1 MFFFFLPFRMNY
13 ETQRFPVVTFTLIG
27 INTMVWL
34 ITLIFAIATGGDSDD
49 WVMQNLWLVT
59 GQLHWWMWLTHMF
72 VHAGIFHL
80 GGNMI
85 YLFLFGCCVEDIV
98 GRLRFIIMYLVGGLI
113 AAFTYIACS
122 PEHFASMAPMG
133 GASGAISV
141 CLGMYLLLRAD
152 SEIEFKYFFVFFMFF
167 IFFRAGEF
175 EMPAWI
181 AIPFWFLKDL
191 VGMISGMYS
200 ASNHGGVAFGAHVGG
215 LLAGC
220 AMAGIY
226 KWTTRS
232 QKKEEEGAASP
243 FESLRRQIVPAL
255 AAAQQTEEA
264 PTIYLAHD
272 GQQTGPYTGSQ
283 IQDMLRM
290 GSISDDAH
298 YWTEGMADWQ
308 SINEFMG

>member
-1 MFFFFLPFRMNY
+1 MNY
-13 ETQRFPVVTFTLIG
+13 ETQRFPIVTITLIG
-27 INTMVWL
+27 INTLVWL
-34 ITLIFAIATGGDSDD
+34 VTLIFAIVTGGDSDV
-49 WVMQNLWLVT
+49 WVSQNLWLVP
-59 GQLHWWMWLTHMF
+59 GQWHWWMFLTHMF

-80 GGNMI
+80 VGNMI
-85 YLFLFGCCVEDIV
+85 YLFLFGCCVEDMV

-113 AAFTYIACS
+113 AAFAYIAFS
-122 PEHFASMAPMG
+122 PEHFASMTPMG

-152 SEIEFKYFFVFFMFF
+152 SEIEFKYFFVFFLLF

-175 EMPAWI
+175 EIPAWI

-191 VGMISGMYS
+191 VGMITGMYS

-220 AMAGIY
+220 AMAGIH

-232 QKKEEEGAASP
+232 QKKEEEVPDSP

-255 AAAQQTEEA
+255 AAAQQPEEV
-264 PTIYLAHD
+264 PTIYLAQG
-272 GQQTGPYTGSQ
+272 GQQTGPYTVSQ
-283 IQDMLRM
+283 IQAMLQL
-290 GSISDDAH
+290 GSIGEDAL

-308 SINEFMG
+308 NISEFNG